1 MPGPS
6 RRLRS
11 SGARRPALFWA
22 AVLLAF
28 AVGVAL
34 GGGVLARFTTDGD
47 LKDLRTKVDQLE
59 ESNAA
64 LTDRARAADAFADAA
79 APSTLGRSLASVP
92 VLVVVA
98 PSADRG
104 DVAQISRRLTQGGGT
119 VVGTL
124 TLTADL
130 YAEDKAERLRGV
142 VDNAVPN
149 GVTLDAALVDPRAR
163 AGDLL
168 GAVLLSEGAAK
179 APSTGRTD
187 ALAALKQAGFVD
199 FSGPTVPGARAAVIV
214 TGGTVPGERAGEG
227 QGIGRLAAA
236 LSRHGDGAVL
246 AGRTG
251 SSQGAGPI
259 VVVRQDKAL
268 APELATVD
276 DADTVVGQVS
286 TALALAQATRD
297 DVRAYGTGV
306 R

>member
-11 SGARRPALFWA
+11 PGARRPALVWA

-47 LKDLRTKVDQLE
+47 LKDLRAQVEGLE
-59 ESNAA
+59 RQNTE
-64 LTDRARAADAFADAA
+64 LTDRARAADSFADAA
-79 APSTLGRSLASVP
+79 APSALGRGLNGIP
-92 VLVVVA
+92 VLLVTA
-98 PSADRG
+98 PAADAG
-104 DVAQISRRLTQGGGT
+104 DLAQITRRITQAGGT
-119 VVGTL
+119 VAGTL
-124 TLTADL
+124 KLTDDL

-142 VDNAVPN
+142 VDNAAPN
-149 GVTLDAALVDPRAR
+149 GVTVDASLVDPRAR

-168 GAVLLSEGAAK
+168 GAVLLSQGSVRP
-179 APSTGRTD
+179 PSNGRAD

-199 FSGPTVPGARAAVIV
+199 FSGPTVPGARAVVIV
-214 TGGTVPGERAGEG
+214 TGGTVPGDRAGQG
-227 QGIGRLAAA
+227 QGIGRLAAG

-259 VVVRQDKAL
+259 VVVRQDKEL
-268 APELATVD
+268 SSRLATVD

-286 TALALAQATRD
+286 TVLALVQATRG
-297 DVRAYGTGV
+297 DVRAYGSGV

>member
-1 MPGPS
+1 M
-6 RRLRS
+6 
-11 SGARRPALFWA
+11 
-22 AVLLAF
+22 LLAF

-34 GGGVLARFTTDGD
+34 GGGVLSRFTADGD
-47 LKDLRTKVDQLE
+47 LKDLRAQVERLEHDNAQL
-59 ESNAA
+59 S
-64 LTDRARAADAFADAA
+64 DRARAADAFADAS
-79 APSTLGRSLASVP
+79 APSTLGRSLAGVP
-92 VLVVVA
+92 VLMVIA

-104 DVAQISRRLTQGGGT
+104 DIAQITRRVTQGGGT
-119 VVGTL
+119 VAGTL
-124 TLTADL
+124 TLTDAV

-149 GVTLDAALVDPRAR
+149 GVALDAALVDPRAR

-168 GAVLLSEGAAK
+168 GEVLLAKGAA
-179 APSTGRTD
+179 APPSNGRTD

-199 FSGPTVPGARAAVIV
+199 FAGPTVPGARAAVVV
-214 TGGTVPGERAGEG
+214 TGGTVPSDRAGEG
-227 QGIGRLAAA
+227 QGIGRFAAG

-268 APELATVD
+268 GERLATVD

-286 TALALAQATRD
+286 AALALAQATRG
-297 DVRAYGTGV
+297 DVRAYGSGV

>member
-1 MPGPS
+1 MLGRS

-11 SGARRPALFWA
+11 PGARRPALVWA

-34 GGGVLARFTTDGD
+34 GGGVLARFTTDSD
-47 LKDLRTKVDQLE
+47 LKNLRTKVDQLE
-59 ESNAA
+59 QSNAA
-64 LTDRARAADAFADAA
+64 LTDRARAADAYAGAA
-79 APSTLGRSLASVP
+79 APSTLGRSLAGVP
-92 VLVVVA
+92 VLLFVA

-104 DVAQISRRLTQGGGT
+104 DVQRISDRLTQGGGT
-119 VVGTL
+119 VAGTV

-130 YAEDKAERLRGV
+130 YAEDKSERLRGV
-142 VDNAVPN
+142 VDNAVPS
-149 GVTLDAALVDPRAR
+149 GVSLDDALVDPRAR

-168 GAVLLSEGAAK
+168 GAVLLAKGAAA

-246 AGRTG
+246 AGRSG

-259 VVVRQDKAL
+259 VVVRQDSGLSA
-268 APELATVD
+268 ALATVD

-286 TALALAQATRD
+286 TALALAQATRG

>member
-1 MPGPS
+1 MPGPT

-11 SGARRPALFWA
+11 PGARRPALFWA

-47 LKDLRTKVDQLE
+47 LKELRSQVDQLE
-59 ESNAA
+59 RDNGA
-64 LTDRARAADAFADAA
+64 LTDRARAADGYADAA
-79 APSTLGRSLASVP
+79 APSTLGRSLAGIP
-92 VLVVVA
+92 VLVVTA

-104 DVAQISRRLTQGGGT
+104 DVAQISRRITQAGGT
-119 VVGTL
+119 VAGTL
-124 TLTADL
+124 TLKDAL

-142 VDNAVPN
+142 VDNAVPT
-149 GVTLDAALVDPRAR
+149 GVTLDTGLVDPRAR

-168 GAVLLSEGAAK
+168 GAVLLSQGAVK
-179 APSTGRTD
+179 PPSNGRTD

-199 FSGPTVPGARAAVIV
+199 FSGPTVPGARTAVIV

-227 QGIGRLAAA
+227 QGIGRLAAG

-246 AGRTG
+246 TGRTG

-259 VVVRQDKAL
+259 VVVRQDKGL
-268 APELATVD
+268 AEKLATVD
-276 DADTVVGQVS
+276 DTDTVVGQVS
-286 TALALAQATRD
+286 TALALGQATRG